1 MARPS
6 LIAAAAL
13 LVLQAAV
20 SSQSTAADPFLSR
33 LEGQWNGE
41 GTVLGQPS
49 RIEMEWSWTLNGRF
63 LRLTFRNTMGIAP
76 KTQLFEGHAYYRATG
91 NGRYRG
97 SWMDN
102 SGAIRPIEARQDG
115 EAIVAQWGTP
125 ETEVGET
132 TYRLLPGDRMEVI
145 DKVRQKD
152 GAWRDFGRSSL
163 VRR

>member
-1 MARPS
+1 
-6 LIAAAAL
+6 
-13 LVLQAAV
+13 
-20 SSQSTAADPFLSR
+20 
-33 LEGQWNGE
+33 
-41 GTVLGQPS
+41 
-49 RIEMEWSWTLNGRF
+49 
-63 LRLTFRNTMGIAP
+63 
-76 KTQLFEGHAYYRATG
+76 
-91 NGRYRG
+91 
-97 SWMDN
+97 MDN